1 MLASVRVPLVK
12 WRCGRR
18 QEESQRHKI
27 FSSIPVQVEGNH
39 FQYGGHGSTRSLEL
53 WCSTGRRLLSLLA
66 EWRLHNFGVVPEV
79 PDESSLSGL
88 RIWMS
93 TLPCLWREE
102 ILEVIKG
109 GHECFLLRGEPT
121 RKSVDIPTGH
131 EPMLVQGT
139 PEGQADER
147 TSAAVTSSSSRGRVC
162 SWGDV

>member
-1 MLASVRVPLVK
+1 MSDFDELTQTPIFFNHHNFRLQQSMVTTFGRRGREGGVLLWLAWGDVVAWTLVLASVRVPLVK

-93 TLPCLWREE
+93 TLPCRWRE
-102 ILEVIKG
+102 
-109 GHECFLLRGEPT
+109 
-121 RKSVDIPTGH
+121 
-131 EPMLVQGT
+131 
-139 PEGQADER
+139 
-147 TSAAVTSSSSRGRVC
+147 
-162 SWGDV
+162 GDS